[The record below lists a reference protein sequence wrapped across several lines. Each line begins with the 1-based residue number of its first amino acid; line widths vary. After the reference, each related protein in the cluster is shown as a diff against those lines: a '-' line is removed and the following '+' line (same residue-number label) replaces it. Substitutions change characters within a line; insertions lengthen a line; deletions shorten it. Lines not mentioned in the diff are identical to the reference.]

1 MLVYL
6 DNAATTPINKEVLE
20 VMKMVLEEEFGNELG
35 RLDKKTQS
43 EIGLRLAELDKISPN
58 HPKVKAFRL
67 KYLQVMKK

>member
-1 MLVYL
+1 VVGSSLN
-6 DNAATTPINKEVLE
+6 D
-20 VMKMVLEEEFGNELG
+20 LEEEFGNELG